1 MPSFSRPPGGV
12 VSDLSRLGRAYQREA
27 ARLLNTYPNARA
39 QGPLHSIDDMI
50 VKDLAR
56 TYPTATGREVQR
68 AMVEG
73 SPHLHERKAWHIDD
87 DTRRTVC
94 KAWESL
100 GREPEPWMRAEK
112 DRDGSQGR
120 GVAASALR
128 STFRTGEAGR
138 NAATLFE
145 ALLQE
150 QGAPGQGSGGNRDDL
165 DAGDR

>member
-1 MPSFSRPPGGV
+1 

-27 ARLLNTYPNARA
+27 ARLMDKYPNARA
-39 QGPLHSIDDMI
+39 QGKLHSLDYMI
-50 VKDLAR
+50 VKDLAH

-87 DTRRTVC
+87 YTRRTVR

-100 GREPEPWMRAEK
+100 GREPELWMRAEK

-120 GVAASALR
+120 GVAAAALR
-128 STFRTGEAGR
+128 ATFRTGEAGR

-150 QGAPGQGSGGNRDDL
+150 GNLGQGRGGNRDDL
-165 DAGDR
+165 DVGER

>member
-1 MPSFSRPPGGV
+1 
-12 VSDLSRLGRAYQREA
+12 VSDLARLGRAYQREA

-100 GREPEPWMRAEK
+100 GREPEPWMRAEG
-112 DRDGSQGR
+112 DRGGNQ
-120 GVAASALR
+120 
-128 STFRTGEAGR
+128 
-138 NAATLFE
+138 
-145 ALLQE
+145 
-150 QGAPGQGSGGNRDDL
+150 GQGPRAETGRRGRHRPDRRDD
-165 DAGDR
+165 A